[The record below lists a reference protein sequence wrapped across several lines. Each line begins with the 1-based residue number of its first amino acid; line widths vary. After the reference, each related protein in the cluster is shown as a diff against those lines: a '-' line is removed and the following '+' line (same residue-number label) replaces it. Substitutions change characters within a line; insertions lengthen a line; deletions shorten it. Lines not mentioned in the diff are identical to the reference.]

1 MTIDAKPGATTRS
14 RLEPEAMPRRD
25 FLGLAAW
32 WSAAA
37 ALLFSFLGSMRLPKA
52 AVLPSAS
59 KKFRAA
65 LPASLAAGQPHVPAG
80 RSVAIFKDGAN
91 VYAISTVCTH
101 LGCIVKATETGFDCP
116 CHGSK
121 FGKDGSVVKGPA
133 PKGLPWLEVKP
144 LGGDK
149 FLVDEG
155 KTVPAGT
162 TGTV

>member
-1 MTIDAKPGATTRS
+1 MTTEAKTAPATRS

-37 ALLFSFLGSMRLPKA
+37 ALLFAFLGSMRLPKA

-59 KKFRAA
+59 KKYRVRF
-65 LPASLAAGQPHVPAG
+65 PASLGSGHAFVPSG
-80 RSVAIFKDGAN
+80 RSVALYRDDN
-91 VYAISTVCTH
+91 RVYAISTICTH
-101 LGCIVKATETGFDCP
+101 LGCIVKPVDDGFDCP

-121 FGKDGSVVKGPA
+121 FARDGAVLKGPA
-133 PKGLPWLEVKP
+133 PAPLPWYELKH
-144 LGGDK
+144 LGGDD

-155 KTVPAGT
+155 KRVAVGT
-162 TGTV
+162 TVTV